1 MKKLFKGLLVAGI
14 GAAVGYIVA
23 KKVNEKEENK
33 ETTREEA
40 EPLEKEEKVVEKAKE
55 IITVVK
61 NIVKNVVKSDEF
73 FFFDILIGLAILSL
87 YTEINHM
94 KWKQH
99 QLNLYDDYRIIGIAY
114 NTKQLSKDEAISEL
128 KEILAQPNLCE
139 TIIKLVNEAIDG
151 IKKDIE
157 G

>member
-1 MKKLFKGLLVAGI
+1 MKKLFKGLLVAGV
-14 GAAVGYIVA
+14 GAAIGYIVA
-23 KKVNEKEENK
+23 KKVSEKEEVINE

-40 EPLEKEEKVVEKAKE
+40 EPLEKEEIKVLDKVKE
-55 IITVVK
+55 IITV
-61 NIVKNVVKSDEF
+61 VKNVVKSDEF
-73 FFFDILIGLAILSL
+73 FFFDILIGLTLLSL
-87 YTEINHM
+87 FTEINRM
-94 KWKQH
+94 KWQQH

-151 IKKDIE
+151 IKNDIE

>member
-14 GAAVGYIVA
+14 GAAIGYIVA
-23 KKVNEKEENK
+23 KKVSEKEEV
-33 ETTREEA
+33 RA
-40 EPLEKEEKVVEKAKE
+40 EKEEKVVEKAKE
-55 IITVVK
+55 IIT
-61 NIVKNVVKSDEF
+61 IVKNVVKSDELF
-73 FFFDILIGLAILSL
+73 VILTGLTLLSL
-87 YTEINHM
+87 FTEINRM
-94 KWKQH
+94 KWQQH
-99 QLNLYDDYRIIGIAY
+99 QLNLYDDHRIIGIAY

-151 IKKDIE
+151 IKNDIE

>member
-1 MKKLFKGLLVAGI
+1 MKKLFKGLLVAGV
-14 GAAVGYIVA
+14 GAAIGYIVA
-23 KKVNEKEENK
+23 KKVNEKEEVK
-33 ETTREEA
+33 V
-40 EPLEKEEKVVEKAKE
+40 EKEEKVVEKAKE
-55 IITVVK
+55 IIT
-61 NIVKNVVKSDEF
+61 IVKNVVKSDEF
-73 FFFDILIGLAILSL
+73 FVILTGLTLLSL
-87 YTEINHM
+87 FTEINRM

>member
-1 MKKLFKGLLVAGI
+1 MKKLFKGLLVAGV
-14 GAAVGYIVA
+14 GAAIGYIVA

-40 EPLEKEEKVVEKAKE
+40 EPLEKEEVKVLDKAKE
-55 IITVVK
+55 IITV
-61 NIVKNVVKSDEF
+61 VKNVVKSDEF

-87 YTEINHM
+87 YTEMNNM

-151 IKKDIE
+151 IKNDIE

>member
-1 MKKLFKGLLVAGI
+1 MKKLFKGLLVAGV
-14 GAAVGYIVA
+14 GAAIGYIVA
-23 KKVNEKEENK
+23 KKVSEKEEV
-33 ETTREEA
+33 
-40 EPLEKEEKVVEKAKE
+40 EPLEKEEIKVLDKVKE
-55 IITVVK
+55 IITV
-61 NIVKNVVKSDEF
+61 VKNVVKSDEF
-73 FFFDILIGLAILSL
+73 FFFDILIGLTLLSL
-87 YTEINHM
+87 FTEINRM
-94 KWKQH
+94 KWQQH

-151 IKKDIE
+151 IKNDIE